1 MTRVFSQL
9 RAVLALVG
17 LLALAL
23 LAAPTPARGA
33 AAYPILGV
41 PPAGAN
47 DWTCRPTAEHPE
59 PAVIVHGTFGDQ
71 KSLLDN
77 LSLALKRDGFCV
89 YALDYGNRGTGP
101 IEDSAQQLKDF
112 VTGVLTAT
120 GAAKVEMV
128 GHSQ

>member
-1 MTRVFSQL
+1 MRRRTRPGAG
-9 RAVLALVG
+9 RR
-17 LLALAL
+17 
-23 LAAPTPARGA
+23 PAR
-33 AAYPILGV
+33 
-41 PPAGAN
+41 N
-47 DWTCRPTAEHPE
+47 DWSCRPTAARPD

-112 VTGVLTAT
+112 VARVLAPPARRRSRWSAT
-120 GAAKVEMV
+120 RRAA
-128 GHSQ
+128 